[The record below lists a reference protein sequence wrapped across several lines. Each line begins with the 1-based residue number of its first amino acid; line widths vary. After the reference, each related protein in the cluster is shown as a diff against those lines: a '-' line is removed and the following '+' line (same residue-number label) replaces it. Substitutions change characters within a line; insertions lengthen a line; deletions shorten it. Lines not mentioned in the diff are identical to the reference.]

1 MKANT
6 KKSVAT
12 TKSANN
18 NIKGVNQLDV
28 VSEIKDIRENFG
40 KNAII
45 IKGNMVFRCSTQIL
59 EKGPKSLLDLYLPN
73 YGKMRKFVVLEDG
86 VYEITTN
93 TIQQGTEFAQYEK
106 QDKVNIDV
114 SKIDFNVENSWNFK
128 KISDKVATK

>member
-18 NIKGVNQLDV
+18 NEGVNQLVV

>member
-18 NIKGVNQLDV
+18 NEGVNQLVV

-114 SKIDFNVENSWNFK
+114 SKIDFNIENSWNFK